1 MSPDNIRSADG
12 ARLALSD
19 LRALAFHAV
28 VAGASGDDVM
38 AATAEGVRVGDRL
51 LGRLSAEPGRHR
63 RRPSPGPQR
72 TPP

>member
-1 MSPDNIRSADG
+1 MSPDYTRPADD
-12 ARLALSD
+12 AQMALSD

-38 AATAEGVRVGDRL
+38 AATAEGVRAGDRL
-51 LGRLSAEPGRHR
+51 LGRLPAEPGRHR

-72 TPP
+72 TPL